1 MSGIVLVI
9 SLAVLFL
16 IGVPVAFSMGLSS
29 VLTMAVDTGIRWGT
43 IVQQYINGISS
54 FTVLAIPLFILAGKV
69 MNVGGI
75 TDRLFGFARTL
86 VGWLPGGLGHV
97 NVVASVIFSGMS
109 GSAVADVGGL
119 GIIEIKAMDDA
130 GFDHDTSCC
139 ITAASSCIGPII
151 PPSIT
156 MVVYAAVSGTSA
168 GALFMAGIVPGLCMA
183 LLLMALILGFAIFR
197 KYPRDPFPSL
207 PKISRA
213 LIDGFFPLLAPVIIL
228 LGIYTGVFTPTE
240 SAAVVVAYSLF
251 LGVVVY
257 RALTM
262 KQFWQL
268 VKETVAESAHIGI
281 ILAAATLFG
290 TVIVKTMIPQK
301 LLTIVSASIHS
312 KFVFLLVINI
322 FLLIVGMFMESAAA
336 ITILTPIMMPM
347 VTAFSINP
355 VHFGIILTLNMVLGG
370 LTPPFGIINLVCAR
384 VGRIPFGRLC
394 KRMVPWF
401 GCLLLSLLLVTF
413 IPALSLW
420 LPRTIGLI
428 A

>member
-1 MSGIVLVI
+1 MSGIILVV

-29 VLTMAVDTGIRWGT
+29 VLTMAVDTGVRWGT

-183 LLLMALILGFAIFR
+183 LLLMAMILGFAIFR

-207 PKISRA
+207 PKIGRA

-251 LGVVVY
+251 LGVAVY
-257 RALTM
+257 RALTLR
-262 KQFWQL
+262 QFWQL

-312 KFVFLLVINI
+312 KFVFLLVINV

-347 VTAFSINP
+347 VMAFHINP
-355 VHFGIILTLNMVLGG
+355 VHFGII
-370 LTPPFGIINLVCAR
+370 
-384 VGRIPFGRLC
+384 
-394 KRMVPWF
+394 
-401 GCLLLSLLLVTF
+401 
-413 IPALSLW
+413 
-420 LPRTIGLI
+420 
-428 A
+428 